1 MQTGFV
7 KRFSVWNK
15 QNLHFIH
22 ICFCRRLTYREK
34 CSIIKFKCK
43 ALELCKFRWKRNLH
57 WESGKKSLDAV
68 RLNFA
73 GFRLR
78 RNLHWESGKKSLGAV
93 RLNSAGFRRRYN
105 SALKQCGTKGSA
117 FVRFG
122 ALCCAGSPPPVRR
135 ASLQAAR
142 RVGAPR
148 PEAQPARARPQ
159 AGARRC
165 AAPEGQGEAAQACY
179 GGAGKQ
185 RAGAPNRRNRDKVL
199 VRYAG
204 AERKAERRFLA
215 RAAEVVL
222 CGATAQSGKR
232 QAVCRNG

>member
-1 MQTGFV
+1 MAPTA
-7 KRFSVWNK
+7 
-15 QNLHFIH
+15 
-22 ICFCRRLTYREK
+22 C
-34 CSIIKFKCK
+34 
-43 ALELCKFRWKRNLH
+43 
-57 WESGKKSLDAV
+57 
-68 RLNFA
+68 
-73 GFRLR
+73 
-78 RNLHWESGKKSLGAV
+78 
-93 RLNSAGFRRRYN
+93 
-105 SALKQCGTKGSA
+105 GSA
-117 FVRFG
+117 AILIDSTECRCTLVCSNSKHHPFSPEGKPAVG
-122 ALCCAGSPPPVRR
+122 GSPPAGLLSYFLYVNRLQCSMPPCSCLFSTASDVHSPPQGRTRPQATPRRAGPPPPVRR

>member
-1 MQTGFV
+1 MAPTAYG
-7 KRFSVWNK
+7 SAAI
-15 QNLHFIH
+15 LIDSTA
-22 ICFCRRLTYREK
+22 CRRTLVYSNIERRPFFPRRANPPWAVPHRRACCHTSRMPSVCSAAYRYAPV
-34 CSIIKFKCK
+34 CFQQQAPSTPPRGGRTRPQ
-43 ALELCKFRWKRNLH
+43 ATPRR
-57 WESGKKSLDAV
+57 
-68 RLNFA
+68 A
-73 GFRLR
+73 GP
-78 RNLHWESGKKSLGAV
+78 
-93 RLNSAGFRRRYN
+93 
-105 SALKQCGTKGSA
+105 
-117 FVRFG
+117 
-122 ALCCAGSPPPVRR
+122 PPPVRR
-135 ASLQAAR
+135 AGLQAAR

>member
-68 RLNFA
+68 RLNF
-73 GFRLR
+73 
-78 RNLHWESGKKSLGAV
+78 
-93 RLNSAGFRRRYN
+93 AGFRRRYN

>member
-57 WESGKKSLDAV
+57 WESGKKSLGAV
-68 RLNFA
+68 RLNF
-73 GFRLR
+73 
-78 RNLHWESGKKSLGAV
+78 
-93 RLNSAGFRRRYN
+93 AGFRRRYN

-199 VRYAG
+199 VRYAV